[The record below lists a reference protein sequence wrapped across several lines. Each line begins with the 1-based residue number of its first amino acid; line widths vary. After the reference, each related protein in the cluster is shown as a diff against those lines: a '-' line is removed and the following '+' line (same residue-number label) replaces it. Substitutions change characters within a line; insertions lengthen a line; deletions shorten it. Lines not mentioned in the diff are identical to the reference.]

1 MILACPSC
9 GASFR
14 IDAGKLGARGRSVR
28 CSKCK
33 HTWHASPDDGR
44 AEAAP
49 SGEPA
54 RPEPS
59 ETDAAGAGAAGAG
72 AAESGLA
79 ERETG
84 GPPPATGEGPE
95 PGNERVLRTHASPD
109 DGGTDLSASGVGEFE
124 TTLRASRYRPYDTPP
139 ETDGRG
145 ARGGLVLGWL
155 LLGLVVAGVLAG
167 GWAFREQ
174 VVAQVPQAAQIYKL
188 AGVEV
193 PALGAGLELRDVTRT
208 RRLVDGRSLLVIE
221 GRVFNTTA
229 QTRQLPPLEVAL
241 FDAAGDEV
249 ARWRVETDQR
259 TLDAGQSA
267 RFETRRENPPE
278 TAREFALSFADPS
291 EP

>member
-14 IDAGKLGARGRSVR
+14 LDAGKLGARGRSVR

-33 HTWHASPDDGR
+33 HTWHATPEDGQD
-44 AEAAP
+44 A
-49 SGEPA
+49 
-54 RPEPS
+54 
-59 ETDAAGAGAAGAG
+59 AAGAGAQRPQPAPGQPTPGQRDRTENA
-72 AAESGLA
+72 
-79 ERETG
+79 G

-109 DGGTDLSASGVGEFE
+109 DGRADLRDSGVGEFE
-124 TTLRASRYRPYDTPP
+124 TTLRASRFRPYDPAP
-139 ETDGRG
+139 EIETRG

-155 LLGLVVAGVLAG
+155 LLVLTIAGVVAG

-174 VVAQVPQAAQIYKL
+174 VVAQVPQAAQIYRL

-208 RRLVDGRSLLVIE
+208 RRLIDGRSLLVIE
-221 GRVFNTTA
+221 GRVVNTTGSP
-229 QTRQLPPLEVAL
+229 RELPVLEVAL

-249 ARWRVETDQR
+249 ARWQVEAQTR
-259 TLDAGQSA
+259 RLGPGESTA
-267 RFETRRENPPE
+267 FETRRENPPE
-278 TAREFALSFADPS
+278 TAREFALSFAAPGDR
-291 EP
+291 

>member
-49 SGEPA
+49 SADPA
-54 RPEPS
+54 RPEPA
-59 ETDAAGAGAAGAG
+59 ETAAAATAS
-72 AAESGLA
+72 AESGPA
-79 ERETG
+79 ERETA

-109 DGGTDLSASGVGEFE
+109 DSRTDLRASGVGEFE

-139 ETDGRG
+139 EADGRG
-145 ARGGLVLGWL
+145 ARGALVLGWL

-208 RRLVDGRSLLVIE
+208 RRLVDGGSLLIIE

-229 QTRQLPPLEVAL
+229 ESRRLPPLEVAL

-249 ARWRVETDQR
+249 ARWRVQTDQR
-259 TLDAGQSA
+259 TLEAGQSA
-267 RFETRRENPPE
+267 GFETRRENPPE
-278 TAREFALSFADPS
+278 TAREFALSFAEPSDP
-291 EP
+291 

>member
-33 HTWHASPDDGR
+33 HTWHATPEDGR
-44 AEAAP
+44 AEAAA
-49 SGEPA
+49 SEP
-54 RPEPS
+54 
-59 ETDAAGAGAAGAG
+59 TAAAQPQPDPGSA
-72 AAESGLA
+72 
-79 ERETG
+79 G
-84 GPPPATGEGPE
+84 GPPPVTGEGPE
-95 PGNERVLRTHASPD
+95 PGNERVLRTRAGAD
-109 DGGTDLSASGVGEFE
+109 DGRADLRDSGVGEFE
-124 TTLRASRYRPYDTPP
+124 TTLRASRYRPYETPP
-139 ETDGRG
+139 EGEGRG
-145 ARGGLVLGWL
+145 ARTGLVLGWL
-155 LLGLVVAGVLAG
+155 LLVLVVVGVAAG

-221 GRVFNTTA
+221 GRVVNTTGE
-229 QTRQLPPLEVAL
+229 TRQLPPLEVAL

-249 ARWRVETDQR
+249 ARWRVQAGARALE
-259 TLDAGQSA
+259 AGQSA
-267 RFETRRENPPE
+267 PFETRRENPPE
-278 TAREFALSFADPS
+278 TAREFALSFA
-291 EP
+291 EPAAR

>member
-33 HTWHASPDDGR
+33 HTWHASPEDGR

-49 SGEPA
+49 SAEPA
-54 RPEPS
+54 RPEPA
-59 ETDAAGAGAAGAG
+59 ETGATQTGATQIG
-72 AAESGLA
+72 AAEQ
-79 ERETG
+79 ETG

-109 DGGTDLSASGVGEFE
+109 DGRTDLRASGVGEFE
-124 TTLRASRYRPYDTPP
+124 TTLRTSRYRPYETPP
-139 ETDGRG
+139 EADGRG

-174 VVAQVPQAAQIYKL
+174 VVAQVPQAAQIYEL

-249 ARWRVETDQR
+249 ARWRVQTDQR
-259 TLDAGQSA
+259 TLAAGQSA
-267 RFETRRENPPE
+267 GFETRRENPPE
-278 TAREFALSFADPS
+278 TAREFALSFAEPSDP
-291 EP
+291 

>member
-33 HTWHASPDDGR
+33 HTWHASPEDGR

-49 SGEPA
+49 SAEPA
-54 RPEPS
+54 RPEPA
-59 ETDAAGAGAAGAG
+59 ETG
-72 AAESGLA
+72 AAEQ
-79 ERETG
+79 ETG

-109 DGGTDLSASGVGEFE
+109 DGRTDLRASGVGEFE
-124 TTLRASRYRPYDTPP
+124 TTLRASRYRPYETPP
-139 ETDGRG
+139 EADGRG

-208 RRLVDGRSLLVIE
+208 RRLVDGKSLLVIE
-221 GRVFNTTA
+221 GRVLNTTA
-229 QTRQLPPLEVAL
+229 RTRQLPPLEVAL

-249 ARWRVETDQR
+249 ARWRVQTDQR
-259 TLDAGQSA
+259 TLEAGQSA
-267 RFETRRENPPE
+267 GFETRRENPPE
-278 TAREFALSFADPS
+278 TAREFALSFAEPSDP
-291 EP
+291 